1 MRQANDS
8 MLSGID
14 REANTLTSHKIL
26 IVEDERPIRE
36 MIAFHLSRAG
46 FDTLE
51 AEDCREARQLLT
63 DERPALAL
71 IDWMLPDMSGLELT
85 RLLKRDNEFEDLAVI
100 MLTARADEHDKVTG
114 LEGGADDYVTK
125 PFSPRE
131 LVARIQAVLR
141 RSGSGES
148 DVFVAGD
155 IELDAA
161 AHRVT
166 VNSQEIHLGPT
177 EYRLLKYLMTHADRV
192 YSRNQLLDRVWGA
205 NVYVEER
212 TVDVHVRRLR
222 KALTE
227 HGVERYIQTVRGA
240 GYRFSVLDS

>member
-1 MRQANDS
+1 LPAGLQALRRND
-8 MLSGID
+8 
-14 REANTLTSHKIL
+14 EPVTTSKIL

-46 FDTLE
+46 YETLE
-51 AEDCREARQLLT
+51 AADCREARELLV

-85 RLLKRDNEFEDLAVI
+85 RMLKRDTDFEDLAVI
-100 MLTARADEHDKVTG
+100 MLTARADEHDKVSG

-131 LVARIQAVLR
+131 LIARIHAVLR
-141 RSGSGES
+141 RAGSTES
-148 DVFVAGD
+148 DTIVAGD
-155 IELDAA
+155 IELDAG
-161 AHRVT
+161 AHRIT
-166 VNSQEIHLGPT
+166 VKGGEVHLGPT
-177 EYRLLKYLMTHADRV
+177 EYRLLKFLLTHADRV

-212 TVDVHVRRLR
+212 TVDVHIRRLR
-222 KALTE
+222 KALTD

-240 GYRFSVLDS
+240 GYRFSIPDA